1 MSSKVTNQPPPFP
14 NQAYAQLRT
23 AHQMPLDLSSEGPKA
38 IGAGD
43 SKLVDGSAQA
53 GTHEANSSQ
62 KIDVNV

>member
-38 IGAGD
+38 IGAGE
-43 SKLVDGSAQA
+43 SKVGGSSAQTA
-53 GTHEANSSQ
+53 TQEANTSQ

>member
-38 IGAGD
+38 IGAGA
-43 SKLVDGSAQA
+43 SKVVGSSAQA
-53 GTHEANSSQ
+53 ETQEANSSQ